1 MKDVNED
8 IDIEESGDCDHA
20 VEEAIEARN
29 DEWASRQ
36 TEMDESGYGFY

>member
-8 IDIEESGDCDHA
+8 IDIEESGDCDQA